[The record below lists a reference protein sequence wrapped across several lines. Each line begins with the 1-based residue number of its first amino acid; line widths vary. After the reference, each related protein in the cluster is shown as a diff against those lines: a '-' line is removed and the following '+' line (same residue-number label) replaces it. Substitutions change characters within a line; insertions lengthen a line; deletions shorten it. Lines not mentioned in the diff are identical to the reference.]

1 MSHYSDIQ
9 TILNTLEDGDHFGE
23 LAVIDVERLDSAE
36 REGKQAPQSDP
47 NKTRKRK
54 ASCVAVEN
62 TKVIRIEC
70 TIAQTLLQPRNDESD
85 PRWRSLRE
93 GSDNDSFDSAEMGGY
108 YIKAQINPNQ
118 EDIEL

>member
-23 LAVIDVERLDSAE
+23 LAVIDVERLDSEESA
-36 REGKQAPQSDP
+36 RKTSPTKSP
-47 NKTRKRK
+47 TRKRK

-85 PRWRSLRE
+85 PRWRSLDE
-93 GSDNDSFDSAEMGGY
+93 GENDSFDSAEMGGY
-108 YIKAQINPNQ
+108 DMKA
-118 EDIEL
+118 

>member
-70 TIAQTLLQPRNDESD
+70 TIA
-85 PRWRSLRE
+85 
-93 GSDNDSFDSAEMGGY
+93 
-108 YIKAQINPNQ
+108 
-118 EDIEL
+118 